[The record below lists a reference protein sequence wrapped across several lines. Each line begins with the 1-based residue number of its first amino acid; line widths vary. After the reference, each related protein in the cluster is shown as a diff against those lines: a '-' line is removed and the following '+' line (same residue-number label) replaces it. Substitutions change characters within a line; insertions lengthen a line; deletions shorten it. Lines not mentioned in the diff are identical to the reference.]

1 MATRSTR
8 GLFSVVID
16 RIYSMVKVVI
26 YDEAGNTAGVT
37 AGGELKTTATITG
50 TVITTPGLPPDAAT
64 ETKQTAG
71 NASLTSIDGH
81 IHSIDGKMTACNTGA
96 VVVSSSALPT
106 GAATEATLNDV
117 FTECQDVNT
126 NTATIA
132 GDTTSIDG
140 KITACDTTALAT
152 EATLFSGVSYAN
164 TASSTL
170 TAIKDTDG
178 IKKITDP
185 VTVQATH
192 LDTRHLNVTDDAVTA
207 TVTGTV
213 TANAGTNLNTSLLAT
228 EATLALIK
236 AKTDNIPSDPSKE
249 SGKLASIDSALSTLS
264 AKLDNLEPADTITE
278 YSITCTNANTE
289 YSQALPAGTKKI
301 FYINTADYP
310 WRASYVT
317 GKVATPTH
325 PYEPIGAGISG
336 SDDGIF
342 LTSKTLYVASTHAGD
357 VIFVRCWT

>member
-50 TVITTPGLPPDAAT
+50 
-64 ETKQTAG
+64 
-71 NASLTSIDGH
+71 
-81 IHSIDGKMTACNTGA
+81 
-96 VVVSSSALPT
+96 
-106 GAATEATLNDV
+106 
-117 FTECQDVNT
+117 
-126 NTATIA
+126 
-132 GDTTSIDG
+132 
-140 KITACDTTALAT
+140 
-152 EATLFSGVSYAN
+152 
-164 TASSTL
+164 
-170 TAIKDTDG
+170 
-178 IKKITDP
+178 
-185 VTVQATH
+185 
-192 LDTRHLNVTDDAVTA
+192 